1 MSTLEI
7 EVKFFLT
14 DMDIVR
20 QRLQQCGARS
30 EGRVF
35 ETNVCFENASRD
47 LHLSE
52 SLLRLRKD
60 DKITL
65 TYKAKPGKSDADF
78 KVLKELEVAVSDFD
92 TMAGILQALGYHQDQ
107 FYEKYRETFTKGSAK
122 ICLDSMPFGNFLEIE
137 GHKEDIR
144 SLARQLDLPWNRRI
158 LWNYRS
164 MFTTLKESL
173 NLGFN
178 DISFDNFRDVELDIE
193 SFLHLFEAR

>member
-107 FYEKYRETFTKGSAK
+107 VYEKYRETFTKGSAK

-137 GHKEDIR
+137 GQKEDIR
-144 SLARQLDLPWNRRI
+144 GLARQLDLPWNRRI